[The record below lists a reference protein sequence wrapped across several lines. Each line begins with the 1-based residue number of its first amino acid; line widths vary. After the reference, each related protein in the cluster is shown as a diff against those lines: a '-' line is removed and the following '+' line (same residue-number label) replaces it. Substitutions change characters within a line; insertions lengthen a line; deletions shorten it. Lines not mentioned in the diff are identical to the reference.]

1 MATDKKPSKTNCEN
15 TKMNVEQAIKRKQKI
30 KDSQSFHIF
39 LVVMPGIAAFATFM
53 ASFSLESPAILLFL
67 LSLSFFILA
76 LVMLFWLISDFEKIE
91 ALNKI
96 IARGKQVPAELTGFN
111 KVLYED
117 AQALLIKAGFI
128 IDDAIHNLIGGCQR
142 YKILKQ
148 NFESYIEVGNT
159 SHFSSEDKFDADA
172 PVVVFYHSPK

>member
-67 LSLSFFILA
+67 LSLSFFIFA

-128 IDDAIHNLIGGCQR
+128 NIKCVPLKDLSGR
-142 YKILKQ
+142 KLKKQ
-148 NFESYIEVGNT
+148 NFVSYIEVGNT

>member
-1 MATDKKPSKTNCEN
+1 
-15 TKMNVEQAIKRKQKI
+15 
-30 KDSQSFHIF
+30 
-39 LVVMPGIAAFATFM
+39 
-53 ASFSLESPAILLFL
+53 
-67 LSLSFFILA
+67 
-76 LVMLFWLISDFEKIE
+76 MLFWLISDFEKIE

-128 IDDAIHNLIGGCQR
+128 NIKCVPLKDLSGR
-142 YKILKQ
+142 KLKKQ
-148 NFESYIEVGNT
+148 NFVSYIEVGNT